1 MKMKKGP
8 SLRKAA
14 TGETRTSRNPAEIAM
29 NLVDRFKYVLVG
41 AVAVLLLLIIA
52 GFAYQSIQQNRID
65 AASRLIE
72 QLEQSYFDWLQ
83 ASDDNKESA
92 FDVFHGHYSEAR
104 ESFSRTYAADLS
116 VFLYAQI
123 RYTEEEYQEAAEL
136 FSQAAHRINSHLAPV
151 AAMNSAAAYEQINQT
166 DEAIEMYNYVVQS
179 FGSDAAE
186 SARAMFSLGR
196 LHENTD
202 IQTALMWY
210 ERINEDFP
218 RSEWNQLANNRI
230 IALRYAD

>member
-8 SLRKAA
+8 SLKKAA
-14 TGETRTSRNPAEIAM
+14 TSETKTSRNPAEIAM
-29 NLVDRFKYVLVG
+29 NLVDRFKYILLG
-41 AVAVLLLLIIA
+41 AVAVLLLLIVA
-52 GFAYQSIQQNRID
+52 GFAYQSIQQNRIN
-65 AASRLIE
+65 AASRLVE

-83 ASDDNKESA
+83 AGEENRDSA
-92 FDVFHGHYSEAR
+92 FEVFHNYYSEAI
-104 ESFSRTYAADLS
+104 ESFSRSYAADLS

-123 RYTEEEYQEAAEL
+123 RYNQENYLEAAEL
-136 FSQAAHRINSHLAPV
+136 FSQAASRVNSHLAPV
-151 AAMNSAAAYEQINQT
+151 AAMNSAAAFEQINQT
-166 DEAIEMYNYVVQS
+166 DDAIEMYNHVVQS

-196 LHENTD
+196 LHENSD
-202 IQTALMWY
+202 LQTALMWY